1 MTATRFGVRV
11 LQPFKGVQGELS
23 HLSPAGVAP
32 SSASALGLFSYTQ
45 TLNQAVTVL
54 SVAFHFVTHPTSH

>member
-1 MTATRFGVRV
+1 MAATRFGVRV

-23 HLSPAGVAP
+23 HLSPAGAIP

-45 TLNQAVTVL
+45 TLNQAVAAS
-54 SVAFHFVTHPTSH
+54 SVEFQFVTHPTSH